1 MSGPLHGYKIIELT
15 STVSG
20 PLAGMILGDQG
31 ADIVKIEPPMIGD
44 LARHMGDI
52 RNGMSAMYATL
63 NRNKR
68 SLVLDLK
75 DAADMEIFLR
85 LVPTADV
92 LIENYRP
99 GVAEKLGIDYES
111 LKQLNPTLVYAS
123 ITGYG
128 ESGPYQHRRVYDPL
142 IQATTGTASAQNSD
156 RPANIRTIIFDK
168 VTGYTTAQAITAALL
183 SRAKTGKGQRLSIS
197 MLSSALYFQW
207 PDVMWSHTFEGGD
220 TQEGGALADWFQ
232 IFKTA
237 DGFAAVILVTSEAF
251 EKFCLLLGL
260 QLHLD
265 ERFSSLPARLANM
278 ETLQQLS
285 EDALTGWSTD
295 VLCAELDAHD
305 VPVARINSLDE
316 MLTDPQI
323 AQQEALCHV
332 EHPVAGSMCVANTP
346 FQFEGQDTLPVL
358 HAAELGQHSAEI
370 LKELG
375 CSQESIDR
383 IEQREEKN
391 REIMANFSLA
401 QAK

>member
-1 MSGPLHGYKIIELT
+1 MSGPLLGYKIIELT

-20 PLAGMILGDQG
+20 PVAGMILGDQG

-44 LARHMGDI
+44 LARHMGDM

-75 DAADMEIFLR
+75 DAADMEIFLQ

-99 GVAEKLGIDYES
+99 GVVEKLGIDYET
-111 LKQLNPTLVYAS
+111 LKLLNPALVYAS
-123 ITGYG
+123 ISGYG
-128 ESGPYQHRRVYDPL
+128 DSGPYQHRRVYDPL
-142 IQATTGTASAQNSD
+142 IQATTGASSQQTSD
-156 RPANIRTIIFDK
+156 RPANIRTVVFDK

-183 SRAKTGKGQRLSIS
+183 ARAKTGKGQRLSIS

-207 PDVMWSHTFEGGD
+207 PDVMWSHTFEGED
-220 TQEGGALADWFQ
+220 VQGGGPLADWFQ

-251 EKFCLLLGL
+251 EKFCELLGL
-260 QLHLD
+260 QLHQD

-278 ETLQQLS
+278 ETLQKLAEQ
-285 EDALTGWSTD
+285 ALTDWSTED
-295 VLCAELDAHD
+295 LCAELDAHD
-305 VPVARINSLDE
+305 VPVAKVNSLDE
-316 MLTDPQI
+316 MLNDPQI
-323 AQQEALCHV
+323 AQQQALCQI
-332 EHPVAGSMCVANTP
+332 EHPVAGSMRVANTP
-346 FQFEGQDTLPVL
+346 FQFEGQGSLPGL
-358 HAAELGQHSAEI
+358 HAAQLGQHSAEI
-370 LKELG
+370 LRELG
-375 CSQESIDR
+375 CSQENIDR
-383 IEQREEKN
+383 IEQREQKN
-391 REIMANFSLA
+391 REIMASFSLA

>member
-20 PLAGMILGDQG
+20 PIAGMILGDQG
-31 ADIVKIEPPMIGD
+31 ADIVKIEPPMTGD
-44 LARHMGDI
+44 LARYMGDM

-75 DAADMEIFLR
+75 DAADMEIFLQ

-99 GVAEKLGIDYES
+99 GVAEKLGIDYET
-111 LKQLNPTLVYAS
+111 LKLLNPTLVYAS

-142 IQATTGTASAQNSD
+142 IQATTGTASAQTSD
-156 RPANIRTIIFDK
+156 RPANIRTVVFDK

-183 SRAKTGKGQRLSIS
+183 ARAKTGKGQRLSIS

-220 TQEGGALADWFQ
+220 TQDGGPLADWFQ

-237 DGFAAVILVTSEAF
+237 DG
-251 EKFCLLLGL
+251 
-260 QLHLD
+260 
-265 ERFSSLPARLANM
+265 
-278 ETLQQLS
+278 
-285 EDALTGWSTD
+285 
-295 VLCAELDAHD
+295 
-305 VPVARINSLDE
+305 
-316 MLTDPQI
+316 
-323 AQQEALCHV
+323 
-332 EHPVAGSMCVANTP
+332 
-346 FQFEGQDTLPVL
+346 
-358 HAAELGQHSAEI
+358 
-370 LKELG
+370 
-375 CSQESIDR
+375 
-383 IEQREEKN
+383 
-391 REIMANFSLA
+391 
-401 QAK
+401 

>member
-20 PLAGMILGDQG
+20 PIAGMILGDQG

-99 GVAEKLGIDYES
+99 GVVEKLGIDYET
-111 LKQLNPTLVYAS
+111 LKVLNPSLVYAS
-123 ITGYG
+123 ISGYG

-142 IQATTGTASAQNSD
+142 IQATTGTASEQSGG
-156 RPANIRTIIFDK
+156 RPANIRTAVFDK
-168 VTGYTTAQAITAALL
+168 VTGYTAAQSITAALL
-183 SRAKTGKGQRLSIS
+183 ARVKTGKGQRLSIS

-207 PDVMWSHTFEGGD
+207 PDVMWSHTFEGED
-220 TQEGGALADWFQ
+220 VQGGGGLADWFQ

-237 DGFAAVILVTSEAF
+237 DGFAAVILVTSDAF
-251 EKFCLLLGL
+251 ENLCQLLGL

-265 ERFSSLPARLANM
+265 ERFSTLPARLANM
-278 ETLQQLS
+278 EALQKLL
-285 EDALTGWSTD
+285 EEVLAEWSTD
-295 VLCAELDAHD
+295 AFCAELDAHD
-305 VPVARINSLDE
+305 VPVARVNSLDE
-316 MLTDPQI
+316 MLNDPQI
-323 AQQEALCHV
+323 VEQEALCQI
-332 EHPVAGSMCVANTP
+332 EHPFAGSMRVANTP
-346 FQFEGQDTLPVL
+346 FQFEGQGALPAL

-375 CSQESIDR
+375 CSAENIDR
-383 IEQREEKN
+383 IEQREQAN
-391 REIMANFSLA
+391 REIMAGFSLA

>member
-1 MSGPLHGYKIIELT
+1 MPGPLHGYKIIELT

-20 PLAGMILGDQG
+20 PVAGMILGDQG
-31 ADIVKIEPPMIGD
+31 ADIIKVEPPMIGD

-52 RNGMSAMYATL
+52 RNGMSAMYTTL

-75 DAADMEIFLR
+75 DAADMDIFLQ

-99 GVAEKLGIDYES
+99 GIAEKLGIDYET
-111 LKQLNPTLVYAS
+111 LKLLNPALVYAS

-128 ESGPYQHRRVYDPL
+128 ESGPYKHRRVYDPL
-142 IQATTGTASAQNSD
+142 IQATTGTASAQNSG
-156 RPANIRTIIFDK
+156 RPANIRTVIFDK

-183 SRAKTGKGQRLSIS
+183 ARAKTGKGQRLSIS

-220 TQEGGALADWFQ
+220 IQDGGPLADWFQ

-237 DGFAAVILVTSEAF
+237 DGFAAVVLVTSEAF
-251 EKFCLLLGL
+251 EKFCQLLGL

-278 ETLQQLS
+278 ETLQTLL
-285 EDALTGWSTD
+285 EDALTAWSTD
-295 VLCAELDAHD
+295 ALCAELDTHD
-305 VPVARINSLDE
+305 VPVARINSFDD
-316 MLTDPQI
+316 MLNDPQI
-323 AQQEALCHV
+323 AEQEAICHV
-332 EHPVAGSMCVANTP
+332 KHPVAGSMRIANTP
-346 FQFEGQDTLPVL
+346 FHFEGQGTLPAL
-358 HAAELGQHSAEI
+358 HAAQLGQHSTEI

-375 CSQESIDR
+375 CSQENIDR
-383 IEQREEKN
+383 IEQREQKN
-391 REIMANFSLA
+391 REIMATFNLA
-401 QAK
+401 EAK

>member
-20 PLAGMILGDQG
+20 PVAGMILGDQG

-75 DAADMEIFLR
+75 DAADMEIFLQ

-99 GVAEKLGIDYES
+99 GIVEKLGIDYEA
-111 LKQLNPTLVYAS
+111 LKLLNPALVYAS
-123 ITGYG
+123 ISGYG

-142 IQATTGTASAQNSD
+142 IQATTGASSQQNRD
-156 RPANIRTIIFDK
+156 RPANIRTVVFDK

-207 PDVMWSHTFEGGD
+207 PDVMWSHTFEGED
-220 TQEGGALADWFQ
+220 VQGGGPLADWFQ
-232 IFKTA
+232 VFKTA

-251 EKFCLLLGL
+251 EKFCELLGV

-278 ETLQQLS
+278 QTLQKLA
-285 EDALTGWSTD
+285 EDALTDWSTEA
-295 VLCAELDAHD
+295 LCAELDAHD
-305 VPVARINSLDE
+305 VPVARVNSLDE
-316 MLTDPQI
+316 MLNDPQI
-323 AQQEALCHV
+323 AEQQALCQV
-332 EHPVAGSMCVANTP
+332 EHPVAGSMRVANTP
-346 FQFEGQDTLPVL
+346 FQFEGQGSLPGL
-358 HAAELGQHSAEI
+358 HAAQLGQHSAEI

-375 CSQESIDR
+375 CSQENIDR
-383 IEQREEKN
+383 IEQREQKN
-391 REIMANFSLA
+391 REIMASFSLA

>member
-20 PLAGMILGDQG
+20 PVAGMILGDQG
-31 ADIVKIEPPMIGD
+31 ADIIKIEPPMIGD

-52 RNGMSAMYATL
+52 RNGVSAMYATL

-75 DAADMEIFLR
+75 DAADLEIFLQ

-99 GVAEKLGIDYES
+99 GIVEKLGIDYET
-111 LKQLNPTLVYAS
+111 LKPLNPGLVYAS
-123 ITGYG
+123 ISGYG
-128 ESGPYQHRRVYDPL
+128 ESGPYRHRRVYDPL
-142 IQATTGTASAQNSD
+142 IQATTGTASQQNSD
-156 RPANIRTIIFDK
+156 KPANIRTVVFDK

-183 SRAKTGKGQRLSIS
+183 ARAKTGKGQRLSIS

-207 PDVMWSHTFEGGD
+207 PDVMWSHTFNGEGI
-220 TQEGGALADWFQ
+220 QGGGPLADWFQ

-237 DGFAAVILVTSEAF
+237 DGFAAIILVTSDAF
-251 EKFCLLLGL
+251 EQLCQLLGL

-265 ERFSSLPARLANM
+265 ERFSTLPARLANM
-278 ETLQQLS
+278 ETLRQLL
-285 EDALTGWSTD
+285 EEAMTGWTTED
-295 VLCAELDAHD
+295 LCAELDAHD
-305 VPVARINSLDE
+305 VPVARVNSLDE
-316 MLTDPQI
+316 MLNDPQI
-323 AQQEALCHV
+323 VEQEAVCQV
-332 EHPVAGSMCVANTP
+332 EHPVAGSMHIANTP
-346 FQFEGQDTLPVL
+346 FHFEGQGALPAL
-358 HAAELGQHSAEI
+358 HAAQLGQHSTEI

-375 CSQESIDR
+375 CSSESINR
-383 IEQREEKN
+383 IQQREQKN
-391 REIMANFSLA
+391 RDIMTGFSLA